1 MAGPVIRA
9 PRHWPVVGMLA
20 GAALLHAL
28 TWVGLGMGAAVF
40 WHSITAFYFQQSYA
54 AGVLPA
60 VVAGLLLAAV
70 ALLLLR
76 RAWLASGPAFL
87 AMLATAVMLPRMG
100 TASVLHPL
108 IHPMQLVHW
117 GAMALTVAGC
127 LWLFALTNR
136 ALRPA

>member
-1 MAGPVIRA
+1 MGVAEPAGRNWLLI
-9 PRHWPVVGMLA
+9 G
-20 GAALLHAL
+20 ALLAAAILHGVTYL
-28 TWVGLGMGAAVF
+28 GLGMGAAVL
-40 WHSITAFYFQQSYA
+40 WHSITAFYFQQSYT

-60 VVAGLLLAAV
+60 VVAALLAFTVLLLV
-70 ALLLLR
+70 VR

-87 AMLATAVMLPRMG
+87 AMLACALMIPRMG

-127 LWLFALTNR
+127 LRLFVLTNR
-136 ALRPA
+136 AFKPA